1 MNVRRFTWLLGLLS
15 VCVVVCWSCPALAQ
29 TIAITKTAQ
38 STYLANP
45 DGSQYSHSYTPS
57 TTQLL
62 WVNKKE
68 CAASLVYHLSITAT
82 GIQGLPMEVYAAQTG
97 QDCTSNVNRITT
109 PVCWKVFSDI
119 AQNGTYSI
127 EVPVQSV
134 VAQITSS
141 NGLASYYKG
150 QPSDCD
156 KAALAVPSGGVGITL
171 SVFVYS
177 GLTTGTPTY
186 SDSWDQFGFDLIG
199 PNPPATVTTGIA
211 DSELHL
217 HWSSVLDSDRAGFN
231 IYCEKAGAP
240 IDAGVSDSGVQ
251 IATGGAATGGAASGT
266 GGAATG
272 STGGTTS
279 TLDAGVENLG
289 CPITSIAQGIP
300 PTGISPKGSAST
312 ITATDAYAHGLD
324 NGISYACAV
333 SVTDVMQNDGPL
345 STVVCGTPKPVD
357 DFYTSYRNAGGKAG
371 GGFCSIRKPGVG
383 VGPMI
388 ALASLAMLAL
398 RRRRRSKVENGDGTR

>member
-1 MNVRRFTWLLGLLS
+1 VQS
-15 VCVVVCWSCPALAQ
+15 V
-29 TIAITKTAQ
+29 
-38 STYLANP
+38 
-45 DGSQYSHSYTPS
+45 
-57 TTQLL
+57 
-62 WVNKKE
+62 
-68 CAASLVYHLSITAT
+68 
-82 GIQGLPMEVYAAQTG
+82 
-97 QDCTSNVNRITT
+97 
-109 PVCWKVFSDI
+109 I
-119 AQNGTYSI
+119 AQN
-127 EVPVQSV
+127 
-134 VAQITSS
+134 TSS

-150 QPSDCD
+150 LPADCD

-186 SDSWDQFGFDLIG
+186 TDSWDQFGFDLIG
-199 PNPPATVTTGIA
+199 PNPPATVTMGIA

-231 IYCEKAGAP
+231 IYCEPAGAP

-266 GGAATG
+266 GGDLG
-272 STGGTTS
+272 TGGTTS
-279 TLDAGVENLG
+279 TLDAGVENLN
-289 CPITSIAQGIP
+289 CPSANIQQGLP
-300 PTGISPKGSAST
+300 PSVGISPKGSAST
-312 ITATDAYAHGLD
+312 ITATDAYAHGVS
-324 NGISYACAV
+324 NGTSYACAI

-357 DFYTSYRNAGGKAG
+357 DFYTSYRKAGGKAG